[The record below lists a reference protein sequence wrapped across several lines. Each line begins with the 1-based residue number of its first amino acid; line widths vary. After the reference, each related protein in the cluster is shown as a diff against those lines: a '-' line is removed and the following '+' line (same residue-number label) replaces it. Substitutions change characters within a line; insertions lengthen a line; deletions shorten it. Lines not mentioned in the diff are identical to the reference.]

1 MLKVVTWN
9 VNSIRA
15 RLSNI
20 VAWVE
25 NTQFDVLLLQEI
37 KCESVHFP
45 LEAFTHYNI
54 VVHGQKSY
62 NGVAILSRYPLE
74 DVTEGLPTFTDDD
87 QSRYIEAL
95 VNTPQGVARVAS
107 VYVPNGGTIG
117 SDKYHYKLRFLEHL
131 RNRLAQL
138 LTYEEITVIGGDYN
152 IAPTDDD
159 VHDPA
164 GWHEQTLCSTAE
176 RLSLQSIFHLGY
188 YDALRIQYPQGP
200 GPYTWW
206 DYRSGAWPRDEGL
219 RIDHLLLSPLA
230 ADLMKTA
237 GIDKQERGQD
247 KASDHA
253 PVWCHL
259 EKKESLWR

>member
-1 MLKVVTWN
+1 MLNVVTWN

-15 RLSNI
+15 RLDNI
-20 VAWVE
+20 VWWVE
-25 NTQFDVLLLQEI
+25 NSNFDVLLLQEI
-37 KCESVHFP
+37 KCEAQHFP
-45 LEAFTHYNI
+45 MDAFANYNI
-54 VVHGQKSY
+54 VIHGQKSY

-74 DVTEGLPTFTDDD
+74 DITEGLPTLVDET
-87 QSRYIEAL
+87 QARYIEAV
-95 VNTPQGVARVAS
+95 VNAPQGVARVAS
-107 VYVPNGGTIG
+107 VYVPNGGSIG
-117 SDKYHYKLRFLEHL
+117 SDKYIYKLRFMEHL
-131 RNRLAQL
+131 RNHMARL
-138 LTYEEITVIGGDYN
+138 LTHEEITVIGGDYN

-164 GWHEQTLCSTAE
+164 AWHEQTLCSMAE

-188 YDALRIQYPQGP
+188 YDALRIQYPEGA

-206 DYRSGAWPRDEGL
+206 DYRSQAWLRDEGL

-230 ADLMKTA
+230 ADVMKDA
-237 GIDKQERGQD
+237 GVAKQERGKD

-259 EKKESLWR
+259 EKRAGLWD